1 MLIKGVNLPESN
13 FLAIEKDLE
22 IIVDL
27 ILNNKR
33 IQKLLYYTSPDALS
47 KPNLTEEQT
56 VSLIN
61 RNIKIVPKLTIDPDV
76 KNYIYILFD
85 DFQRNQTNPH
95 YQDNTIYFDIICHYS
110 QWQLK
115 DFKLRPYQIAA
126 EIETMLKLKKLS
138 GLGDLI
144 LIGGVQRIY
153 SDEFMGFTLIFE
165 TVHGGE
171 DRIGM
176 PNPMDEEQ
184 FIEDFN
190 EMYND

>member
-1 MLIKGVNLPESN
+1 MYIKGVNLPESN
-13 FLAIEKDLE
+13 FLSIEKDLS

-33 IQKLLYYTSPDALS
+33 IQKLLYYTSPDALD
-47 KPNLTEEQT
+47 KPNLTDEQAL
-56 VSLIN
+56 SLIN
-61 RNIKIVPKLTIDPDV
+61 KNVKIVPKIQIDSDV
-76 KNYIYILFD
+76 KNYIYIIFD
-85 DFQRNQTNPH
+85 EFKRNDTNPH
-95 YQDNTIYFDIICHYS
+95 YQDNLIYFDIICHYS

-126 EIETMLKLKKLS
+126 EIETMLKLKKLT
-138 GLGDLI
+138 GLGDLV
-144 LIGGVQRIY
+144 LIGGTQIVY

-165 TVHGGE
+165 SVHGGE

-184 FIEDFN
+184 FIEDFD
-190 EMYND
+190 EMYNN